1 MMRLFPATTIAAI
14 AYVNI
19 FVLPL
24 ASSEMYEDERIQE
37 YHKRKYQWPPAPSE
51 YVPNT
56 PGWRSIHQRRFN
68 QTAHIED
75 KESEAWNAYR
85 VLVHSALL
93 SPVSSKYD
101 MIFITD
107 YVLNAG

>member
-1 MMRLFPATTIAAI
+1 MMRLFPATIAAI

-37 YHKRKYQWPPAPSE
+37 YHKRKYQWPPDPSE
-51 YVPNT
+51 YVPST

>member
-1 MMRLFPATTIAAI
+1 MRSFTATTIAAI
-14 AYVNI
+14 AYMNI
-19 FVLPL
+19 FVVLPL
-24 ASSEMYEDERIQE
+24 ASSEMYEGERIQE

-51 YVPNT
+51 YVPST